1 MRLRDRRE
9 SQALKCLMAKGRV
22 TAPELGKAATEGESS
37 VSRPRDASWL
47 GFKIALLGL
56 SIALGLVIRLQLR
69 PFGPLLGKV
78 VAGTASA
85 ADEAALQRLIAHV
98 KVPVWVIWI
107 ALVIAAVLGSTH
119 WSP

>member
-1 MRLRDRRE
+1 MPLF
-9 SQALKCLMAKGRV
+9 QARGG
-22 TAPELGKAATEGESS
+22 GKIVNQLSAG
-37 VSRPRDASWL
+37 
-47 GFKIALLGL
+47 GFPAQTTYGISKIALLGL
-56 SIALGLVIRLQLR
+56 SIAMGLVIRLQLR